1 MIKLEEEKK
10 EEKKKE
16 EKKEEEKKKENKN
29 ESQIVKNLIS
39 SISSQNNYII
49 QNLSHSLETKDKLRM
64 SALKFP
70 LPSDDFN
77 KILKNN
83 TKAKK
88 ENENEKK
95 TLINYPISAIGLLK
109 SDFGKG
115 YFLYGTATLI
125 APDIILTCA
134 HNVYSPVLKKKAEYI
149 TFYMDLT
156 NGHFLKESQIETF
169 IYPDEYE
176 NDKNEIYD
184 YAVCLLKDNIGMD
197 GGYLGICPFDK
208 ENNKNGYFYGYV
220 NSRID
225 NYYESF
231 RCKLEDYN
239 IKGCNM
245 ELSYDSKE
253 QFLLYLNEHTF
264 NGQDGSPIFKK
275 KENASSEF
283 PLPYNDFQIFALD
296 CSFTKM
302 QLLYINKNKFRN
314 TYITNDKI
322 LYNRTNRAIPI
333 TNSVYTQILRWIHF
347 YTVVKPKG
355 LENSMK
361 MSYTNFR
368 TEGKDILL
376 KTNIL
381 EKSNNDIIGK
391 DMTMLLNSYD
401 LSLIRILDLSN
412 NEINYEGIKVLV
424 KQKKMCEN
432 LIELNLGENEL
443 GYKSCEELIKI
454 NFINLNT
461 LNLSLNEIGSEGC
474 RILSRGNFLAL
485 INFNISRND
494 IYDKGLKYLVNG
506 NFINVEI
513 LNLEGNRIGD
523 DGIYELTKG
532 NINKIIELN
541 ISSNQIGDDGILLF
555 SKCNF
560 RGLKK
565 LDLSWN
571 NLSHI
576 GVDAI
581 VNRIFHNL
589 NKLIIDY
596 NKLGVQG
603 AFYIA
608 QNPNLPIKE
617 LSIVHNDICTK
628 GAEMIATLNLNSL
641 EYLNISDNFICDLG
655 LYYIS
660 NGNLNNLTRLN
671 VSLNQ
676 ISYNGVQYLANANFY
691 NSLTELNIEG
701 NVLEDKGCLYIVNSK
716 LQKVLNLNI
725 GLNNLSPISIN
736 RLSKGRLN
744 LINRLNLERNN
755 ILSEGTLFLM
765 DSKFISNLI
774 ELNISYNK
782 IKDEGCKYLS
792 NGKLTNLE
800 ILNLKNN
807 QITNE
812 GIKNLAMDSWSS
824 LTDLNLE
831 DNEISSE
838 GFKILSTGFI
848 TNLKYLKL
856 KGNDLTDEDIKTL
869 KKGILSLDNENGLTF
884 INYSKISNSVIRFCL
899 RHPDRRYF
907 NRNIVEIN

>member
-1 MIKLEEEKK
+1 MIKL
-10 EEKKKE
+10 E
-16 EKKEEEKKKENKN
+16 EKKEEEKKIDKKK
-29 ESQIVKNLIS
+29 ESQIENKKIF
-39 SISSQNNYII
+39 QNNEILENI
-49 QNLSHSLETKDKLRM
+49 NQSLETKDKLRM
-64 SALKFP
+64 SELKFP
-70 LPSDDFN
+70 ISSEDLNLISQ
-77 KILKNN
+77 N
-83 TKAKK
+83 TKKV
-88 ENENEKK
+88 NEQKQ

-125 APDIILTCA
+125 GPDIILTCA

-156 NGHFLKESQIETF
+156 RGQFLKESQVETF
-169 IYPDEYE
+169 VYPDEYE
-176 NDKNEIYD
+176 FEKKENYD
-184 YAVCLLKDNIGMD
+184 YAICLLKDNIGVD

-208 ENNKNGYFYGYV
+208 ENNKKGFFYGYV

-225 NYYESF
+225 NYYDSF

-239 IKGCNM
+239 IKGYNM
-245 ELSYDSKE
+245 ELGFDTKE
-253 QFLLYLNEHTF
+253 EFLLYLNGYTL

-275 KENASSEF
+275 KENDISQY
-283 PLPYNDFQIFALD
+283 PLPINDFQIFALD

-302 QLLYINKNKFRN
+302 KLLYLNKNKFRN

-322 LYNRTNRAIPI
+322 LYDRTNRAIPI
-333 TNSVYTQILRWIHF
+333 TNNVYGQILRWIHF

-355 LENSMK
+355 LDSHLK
-361 MSYTNFR
+361 MSYTTFR
-368 TEGKDILL
+368 SEGKDTLL
-376 KTNIL
+376 KTNVL
-381 EKSNNDIIGK
+381 EMSNNDIIGK

-401 LSLIRILDLSN
+401 LSLIRVLDLSN
-412 NEINYEGIKVLV
+412 NEINLEGIKILV

-454 NFINLNT
+454 DFRNLNT

-474 RILSRGNFLAL
+474 KILSKGNFFTL

-494 IYDKGLKYLVNG
+494 IFEKGVHYLVNG

-513 LNLEGNRIGD
+513 LNLEGNRISD

-532 NINKIIELN
+532 NMNKIIELN
-541 ISSNQIGDDGILLF
+541 IASNKIGDEGILLF

-560 RGLKK
+560 KGLKK

-571 NLSHI
+571 NISHM

-581 VNRIFHNL
+581 INRIFQNL
-589 NKLIIDY
+589 NDLIIDY
-596 NKLGVQG
+596 NKLGVIG

-608 QNPNLPIKE
+608 KNQNLPIKE

-628 GAEMIATLNLNSL
+628 GAEMIATLNLTTL

-655 LYYIS
+655 LYYIC
-660 NGNLNNLTRLN
+660 NGNLNNLIRLN

-676 ISYNGVQYLANANFY
+676 ITANGVQYLANANFF
-691 NSLTELNIEG
+691 NSLNELNIEG
-701 NVLEDKGCLYIVNSK
+701 NVLEDKGCQYIANSK
-716 LQKVLNLNI
+716 LKKIMYLNL
-725 GLNNLSPISIN
+725 GLNLLSPISTN
-736 RLSKGRLN
+736 RLSKGRLG

-755 ILSEGTLFLM
+755 LLSEGISFLM
-765 DSKFISNLI
+765 NSIFISNMI
-774 ELNISYNK
+774 ELNISYNN
-782 IKDEGCKYLS
+782 IRDEGCLFLA

-807 QITNE
+807 HITSQ
-812 GIKNLAMDSWSS
+812 GIQFFAKDSWSN

-831 DNEISSE
+831 DNEISSD
-838 GFKILSTGFI
+838 GFDILSTGFI

-856 KGNDLTDEDIKTL
+856 KGNNLSDNDIKKL
-869 KKGILSLDNENGLTF
+869 KKGNLSLDKEIGLTF
-884 INYSKISNSVIRFCL
+884 INYSKINNSVIRFCL

-907 NRNIVEIN
+907 NRNVIEIS